1 LKPAKKQISL
11 PFLIA
16 AVIALFVFISTLKY
30 LNNGL
35 NPVGYNPYFF
45 GNLLNIIVTFLTI
58 AGLITAK
65 RKSKNLS
72 GILLY
77 LLLILSVTPL
87 ILIFIDKY
95 TGLLNL
101 LDSYTSE
108 EYFFTFQ
115 IKKIHVGLL
124 FLISYF
130 FQLYMMIYLWSR
142 ALSKERTVYLVSF
155 FRTLLL
161 LTLFFVIS
169 LFYVWFYPASPEEI
183 KGKTYDYALVPG
195 AAVWNKKSPSPIFE
209 ARLRKTLDLY
219 RSGIVK
225 KIILT
230 GGKAPGELSEAD
242 AGYHFLLNLGVDTR
256 SIIKEDKSG
265 ATREQIKYLYYIK
278 NANSN
283 SENLAIIS
291 DKFHLP
297 RINQTCGFFGIK
309 ADLIPSG
316 YKMIFSRAF
325 YYRLREGIALI
336 LFWLFAI

>member
-1 LKPAKKQISL
+1 MKSARKQISL
-11 PFLIA
+11 PFLIP
-16 AVIALFVFISTLKY
+16 AVVALFLFITTLKY
-30 LNNGL
+30 LNNQL
-35 NPVGYNPYFF
+35 NPLDYNPYFI
-45 GNLLNIIVTFLTI
+45 GNLLNIIVMFLTI
-58 AGLITAK
+58 TGLIAAN

-72 GILLY
+72 RMFLSV
-77 LLLILSVTPL
+77 LLILSYTPL
-87 ILIFIDKY
+87 ILIFIDKF

-124 FLISYF
+124 FLVSYF
-130 FQLYMMIYLWSR
+130 FQLYLMIYLWSC
-142 ALSKERTVYLVSF
+142 ALSKEKAVYLVSL
-155 FRTLLL
+155 FRTLLFFV
-161 LTLFFVIS
+161 LFFIIS
-169 LFYVWFYPASPEEI
+169 LFYVWFYPAPKEGI
-183 KGKTYDYALVPG
+183 KGRIYDYALVPG

-242 AGYHFLLNLGVDTR
+242 AAYHYLLNLGVDAR

-265 ATREQIKYLYYIK
+265 TTREQVKYLFHIK
-278 NANSN
+278 NENGN
-283 SENLAIIS
+283 PENLAIIS

-297 RINQTCGFFGIK
+297 RISQTCGFFGIK